1 MSDTWNT
8 CQGPEAAVADVVK
21 GGKVSG
27 YASVRWMAQAY
38 QAGEA
43 GEALGVKFKGAP
55 QNPAIEPGKNI

>member
-8 CQGPEAAVADVVK
+8 CQGPEADVAK
-21 GGKVSG
+21 GGRFRV
-27 YASVRWMAQAY
+27 VRPMAQAY

>member
-1 MSDTWNT
+1 M
-8 CQGPEAAVADVVK
+8 ADVVK